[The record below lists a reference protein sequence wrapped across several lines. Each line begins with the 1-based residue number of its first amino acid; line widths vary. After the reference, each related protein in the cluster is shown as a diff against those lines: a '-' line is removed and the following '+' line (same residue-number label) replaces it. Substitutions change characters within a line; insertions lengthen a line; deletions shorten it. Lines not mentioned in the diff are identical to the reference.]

1 MELEQS
7 QNFNE
12 RLSQWVANQGFW
24 FQIRYSMTG
33 TGTKGTAMFHLLR
46 LSFRILIFML
56 VLAVGTGVYLVK
68 RTGSVKFNEALQ
80 EALQEG
86 MTASEAEMVGF
97 QRVQGALEI
106 NRLSFKGGNETF
118 FNTMVVRNIRCKM
131 GLLDGLFGKWDPGTI
146 SVFKLDMDLR
156 AGADDADSSQM
167 IAKALFKSTK
177 KILIKSVEI
186 QDATVRWG
194 YSERTWGSID
204 NSALKILR
212 QEDGMKL
219 IFKGGTLSQ
228 NWLHKLEIVDL
239 EIACDKDGVTFEKA
253 ELRHKKGTVVFSG
266 LRVTGGSRPLVEGTA
281 KIHRLDIESIV
292 PPTLRNFIEGSISG
306 DFRVTGSTNSAD
318 GLGFSGQV
326 TLDGQDIISL
336 RDRVHLLK
344 ALSTV
349 DYVRNYH
356 RVDFREGAFHLKTI
370 GGGME
375 ITDLKFKQEEL
386 LSLEGKLLVRLPT
399 PAETKAAMEKSAT
412 PGGAPLFSADETD
425 VEKIEPK
432 GEEAEFT
439 LRRAAEEAKRAREG
453 SVSDG
458 SNSLFDRLG
467 MSLEMRR
474 LEMLAADRLSRTL
487 RYEGGFKITLPPD
500 AFDRAPRLAAQ
511 YPVDPK
517 LGRIPMVV
525 PIEGSL
531 YEVTLKQAE
540 DLYQQGRR

>member
-33 TGTKGTAMFHLLR
+33 SGTKGTVMFHLLR
-46 LSFRILIFML
+46 LSFRILIFMV
-56 VLAVGTGVYLVK
+56 VLAAGTGIYLVK
-68 RTGSVKFNEALQ
+68 RTGTEKFTDVLQAALQ
-80 EALQEG
+80 DG

-97 QRVQGALEI
+97 MRVQGALEI
-106 NRLSFKGGNETF
+106 SRLSLKGGNETF
-118 FNTMVVRNIRCKM
+118 FNSMVVKNIRCKM

-146 SVFKLDMDLR
+146 SIFKLDMDVR
-156 AGADDADSSQM
+156 AGTDDADSSQM
-167 IAKALFKSTK
+167 IAKSLFKSSK
-177 KILIKSVEI
+177 QVLIKSVDI

-204 NSALKILR
+204 NSALKISR
-212 QEDGMKL
+212 QDDGMKL
-219 IFKGGTLSQ
+219 IFKGGTFTQ
-228 NWLHKLEIVDL
+228 NWLRKLEIVHL
-239 EIACDKDGVTFEKA
+239 EITCDKDGMTFEKV
-253 ELRHKKGTVVFSG
+253 ELRLKKGTVDFSG

-281 KIHRLDIESIV
+281 KIRHLDIESMV
-292 PPTLRNFIEGSISG
+292 PPALRNLVEGSISG
-306 DFRVTGSTNSAD
+306 DFRVAGSTNSAD

-356 RVDFREGAFHLKTI
+356 RVDFREGTFHLKTI

-375 ITDLKFKQEEL
+375 ITDLKFKDEEL
-386 LSLEGKLLVRLPT
+386 LSLEGKMLVRLPT

-412 PGGAPLFSADETD
+412 PGGAPLFSGDDTE

-453 SVSDG
+453 IVGDG
-458 SNSLFDRLG
+458 ANSLFDRLG
-467 MSLEMRR
+467 MTLQMRR
-474 LEMLAADRLSRTL
+474 LEMLAAERLSRTL
-487 RYEGGFKITLPPD
+487 RYEGVFKITLPKD

-511 YPVDPK
+511 FPVDPK
-517 LGRIPMVV
+517 LGRVPMVV